1 MHTGY
6 IRACPVGG
14 TLVAGPSAE
23 GLQSPAADPLEEVE
37 QSRGAVQKAVDGPL
51 ARHPSQH
58 HDPQARHGP
67 DPAPLVV
74 RRALTRKV
82 ALPH

>member
-23 GLQSPAADPLEEVE
+23 GLQSPAVVPWEEVQ
-37 QSRGAVQKAVDGPL
+37 QSREAVQRAVD
-51 ARHPSQH
+51 
-58 HDPQARHGP
+58 DP
-67 DPAPLVV
+67 
-74 RRALTRKV
+74 
-82 ALPH
+82 